1 MIGDMNELLLKSV
14 EVLPPLPDT
23 VSKLRKYVS
32 EANSNI
38 ETMKV
43 AEIISSDPLM
53 TAKLLQ
59 LANSPYYG
67 FTREITTINQVM
79 TAKLLQLAN
88 SPYYGFT
95 REITTINQVITLLGV
110 GNIIN
115 IVMADSI
122 RDNFK
127 IDVSPYGLNT
137 QNFLKTCNEEA
148 TFIANWLNDEDKKL
162 SHLLVPCAM
171 LLRLGIVI
179 FSNFLIQ
186 NHKDKDFLAFL
197 NKNENLALAENEFL
211 GVDHISFLGF
221 LLHRWNFD
229 DVLIESICF
238 VRTPHAAREK
248 VKKSAYALAITD
260 HLFAPHDGS
269 SPFNAKAAV
278 ALLKEAKTQGIN
290 FDLNNL
296 LSKLPNKAK
305 ENLNKED

>member
-67 FTREITTINQVM
+67 FTREITTINQV
-79 TAKLLQLAN
+79 
-88 SPYYGFT
+88 
-95 REITTINQVITLLGV
+95 ITLLGI

-122 RDNFK
+122 RDSFK
-127 IDVSPYGLNT
+127 IDVSPYGLDT

-148 TFIANWLNDEDKKL
+148 TFITNWLNDEDKKL

-238 VRTPHAAREK
+238 VRTPHAAREE

>member
-67 FTREITTINQVM
+67 FTREITTINQV
-79 TAKLLQLAN
+79 
-88 SPYYGFT
+88 
-95 REITTINQVITLLGV
+95 ITLLGV
-110 GNIIN
+110 SNIIN
-115 IVMADSI
+115 IVTADSI
-122 RDNFK
+122 RDSFK
-127 IDVSPYGLNT
+127 IDVSPYGLDT
-137 QNFLKTCNEEA
+137 QVFLRNCNEEA
-148 TFIANWLNDEDKKL
+148 TFITNWLNDEDKKL

-171 LLRLGIVI
+171 LLRFGIVI

-238 VRTPHAAREK
+238 VRTPHAAREE

-260 HLFAPHDGS
+260 HLFTPHDGS

-278 ALLKEAKTQGIN
+278 ALLEEAKTQGIN

-296 LSKLPNKAK
+296 YPSFLAKLRKI
-305 ENLNKED
+305 

>member
-23 VSKLRKYVS
+23 VSKLRKYVN

-67 FTREITTINQVM
+67 F
-79 TAKLLQLAN
+79 A
-88 SPYYGFT
+88 

-115 IVMADSI
+115 IVTADSI
-122 RDNFK
+122 RDSFK
-127 IDVSPYGLNT
+127 IDVSPYGLDT
-137 QNFLKTCNEEA
+137 QVFLRNCNEEA
-148 TFIANWLNDEDKKL
+148 TFITNWLNDEDKKL

-186 NHKDKDFLAFL
+186 NHREKEFLTFL
-197 NKNENLALAENEFL
+197 NETKIENIALAENEFL

-221 LLHRWNFD
+221 LLYRWNFD

-238 VRTPHAAREK
+238 VRTPHAAREE

-269 SPFNAKAAV
+269 SPFNTKAAI
-278 ALLKEAKTQGIN
+278 ALLEEAKTQGIN

-296 LSKLPNKAK
+296 LSKLPSKAK
-305 ENLNKED
+305 ENLDKED

>member
-1 MIGDMNELLLKSV
+1 MGDMNELLLKSV

-43 AEIISSDPLM
+43 AEIISSDPL
-53 TAKLLQ
+53 
-59 LANSPYYG
+59 
-67 FTREITTINQVM
+67 M

-305 ENLNKED
+305 ENLNKKD

>member
-43 AEIISSDPLM
+43 AEIISSDPL
-53 TAKLLQ
+53 
-59 LANSPYYG
+59 
-67 FTREITTINQVM
+67 M

-278 ALLKEAKTQGIN
+278 ALLKEAKTQRIN

>member
-53 TAKLLQ
+53 
-59 LANSPYYG
+59 
-67 FTREITTINQVM
+67 M
-79 TAKLLQLAN
+79 AKLLQLAN

-148 TFIANWLNDEDKKL
+148 TFIVNWLNDEDKKL

-197 NKNENLALAENEFL
+197 NKNENLVLAENEFL

>member
-67 FTREITTINQVM
+67 FTREITTINQV
-79 TAKLLQLAN
+79 
-88 SPYYGFT
+88 
-95 REITTINQVITLLGV
+95 ITLLGV
-110 GNIIN
+110 GNTIN
-115 IVMADSI
+115 IVTADSI

-148 TFIANWLNDEDKKL
+148 TFITNWLNDEDKKL

-197 NKNENLALAENEFL
+197 NKSENLALAENEFL

-238 VRTPHAAREK
+238 VRTPHAAREE

>member
-14 EVLPPLPDT
+14 EVLLPLPDT

-67 FTREITTINQVM
+67 FTREITTINQV
-79 TAKLLQLAN
+79 
-88 SPYYGFT
+88 
-95 REITTINQVITLLGV
+95 ITLLGV

-115 IVMADSI
+115 IVTADSI

-148 TFIANWLNDEDKKL
+148 TFITNWLNDEDKKL

-238 VRTPHAAREK
+238 VRTPHAAREE

-278 ALLKEAKTQGIN
+278 ALLEEAKTQGIN

-296 LSKLPNKAK
+296 LSKLPSKAK

>member
-43 AEIISSDPLM
+43 AEIISSDPL
-53 TAKLLQ
+53 
-59 LANSPYYG
+59 
-67 FTREITTINQVM
+67 M

-211 GVDHISFLGF
+211 GVDHISFSGF

-248 VKKSAYALAITD
+248 VKKSAYVLAITD

>member
-1 MIGDMNELLLKSV
+1 MIGDMNKLLLKSV

-43 AEIISSDPLM
+43 AEIISSDPL
-53 TAKLLQ
+53 
-59 LANSPYYG
+59 
-67 FTREITTINQVM
+67 M

>member
-67 FTREITTINQVM
+67 FTREITTINQV
-79 TAKLLQLAN
+79 
-88 SPYYGFT
+88 
-95 REITTINQVITLLGV
+95 ITLLGV

-137 QNFLKTCNEEA
+137 QNFLKMCNEEVS
-148 TFIANWLNDEDKKL
+148 FITNWLNDEDKKL

-238 VRTPHAAREK
+238 VRTPHAAREE

-278 ALLKEAKTQGIN
+278 ALLEEAKTQGIN
-290 FDLNNL
+290 FNLNNL
-296 LSKLPNKAK
+296 LSKLPSKAK

>member
-59 LANSPYYG
+59 LANSPYC
-67 FTREITTINQVM
+67 
-79 TAKLLQLAN
+79 
-88 SPYYGFT
+88 GFT

-197 NKNENLALAENEFL
+197 NKSENLALAENEFL

-248 VKKSAYALAITD
+248 VKKSACALAITD

>member
-1 MIGDMNELLLKSV
+1 MIKDMNELLLKSV

-23 VSKLRKYVS
+23 VSKLRKYMS

-38 ETMKV
+38 ETVKV
-43 AEIISSDPLM
+43 VEIISSDPL
-53 TAKLLQ
+53 
-59 LANSPYYG
+59 
-67 FTREITTINQVM
+67 M

-115 IVMADSI
+115 IVTADSI
-122 RDNFK
+122 KDSFK
-127 IDVSPYGLNT
+127 IDVSPYGLDT
-137 QNFLKTCNEEA
+137 KNFLKTCNEEA
-148 TFIANWLNDEDKKL
+148 TFITNWLNDEDKKL
-162 SHLLVPCAM
+162 SFLLVPCAM

-197 NKNENLALAENEFL
+197 NRTKNENIALAENEFL

-221 LLHRWNFD
+221 LLHHWNFD

-238 VRTPHAAREK
+238 VRTPHAAREE
-248 VKKSAYALAITD
+248 VKKSSYALAITD
-260 HLFAPHDGS
+260 RLFAPYDGS
-269 SPFNAKAAV
+269 SPFNIKAAI
-278 ALLKEAKTQGIN
+278 ALLEEAKTQGIN

-296 LSKLPNKAK
+296 LSKLPSKAK
-305 ENLNKED
+305 ENLDKED

>member
-43 AEIISSDPLM
+43 AEIISSDPL
-53 TAKLLQ
+53 
-59 LANSPYYG
+59 
-67 FTREITTINQVM
+67 M

-278 ALLKEAKTQGIN
+278 ALLEEAKTQGIN

-296 LSKLPNKAK
+296 LSKLPSKAK

>member
-32 EANSNI
+32 EVNSNI

-67 FTREITTINQVM
+67 FTREITTINQV
-79 TAKLLQLAN
+79 
-88 SPYYGFT
+88 
-95 REITTINQVITLLGV
+95 ITLLGV

-115 IVMADSI
+115 IVTADSI
-122 RDNFK
+122 KDSFK
-127 IDVSPYGLNT
+127 IDVSPYGLDT
-137 QNFLKTCNEEA
+137 QVFLRNCNEEA
-148 TFIANWLNDEDKKL
+148 TFITNWLNDEDKKL

-186 NHKDKDFLAFL
+186 NHREKEFLTFL
-197 NKNENLALAENEFL
+197 NETKIENMALAENEFL

-238 VRTPHAAREK
+238 VRTPHAAREE

-278 ALLKEAKTQGIN
+278 ALLEEAKTQGIN

-296 LSKLPNKAK
+296 LSKLPSKAK

>member
-67 FTREITTINQVM
+67 FTREITTINQV
-79 TAKLLQLAN
+79 
-88 SPYYGFT
+88 
-95 REITTINQVITLLGV
+95 ITLLGV

-115 IVMADSI
+115 IAMADSI

-197 NKNENLALAENEFL
+197 NKSENLALAENEFL

>member
-43 AEIISSDPLM
+43 AEIISSDPL
-53 TAKLLQ
+53 
-59 LANSPYYG
+59 
-67 FTREITTINQVM
+67 M

-171 LLRLGIVI
+171 LLRIGIVI

-197 NKNENLALAENEFL
+197 NKSENLALAENEFL

>member
-67 FTREITTINQVM
+67 FTREITTINQV
-79 TAKLLQLAN
+79 
-88 SPYYGFT
+88 
-95 REITTINQVITLLGV
+95 IILLGI

-115 IVMADSI
+115 IVTADSI
-122 RDNFK
+122 RDSFK
-127 IDVSPYGLNT
+127 IDVSPYGLDT

-148 TFIANWLNDEDKKL
+148 TFITNWLNDEDKKL

-238 VRTPHAAREK
+238 VRTPHAAREE

-278 ALLKEAKTQGIN
+278 ALLEEAKTQGIN

-296 LSKLPNKAK
+296 LSKLPSKAK

>member
-67 FTREITTINQVM
+67 FTREITTINQV
-79 TAKLLQLAN
+79 
-88 SPYYGFT
+88 
-95 REITTINQVITLLGV
+95 ITLLGV

-115 IVMADSI
+115 IAMADSI

>member
-1 MIGDMNELLLKSV
+1 MGDMNELLLKSV

-43 AEIISSDPLM
+43 AEIISSDPL
-53 TAKLLQ
+53 
-59 LANSPYYG
+59 
-67 FTREITTINQVM
+67 M

-197 NKNENLALAENEFL
+197 NKSENLALAENEFL

>member
-1 MIGDMNELLLKSV
+1 MGDMNELLLKSV

-67 FTREITTINQVM
+67 FTREITTINQV
-79 TAKLLQLAN
+79 
-88 SPYYGFT
+88 
-95 REITTINQVITLLGV
+95 ITLLGI

-115 IVMADSI
+115 IVTADSI
-122 RDNFK
+122 RDSFK
-127 IDVSPYGLNT
+127 IDVSPYGLDT

-148 TFIANWLNDEDKKL
+148 TFITNWLNDEDKKL

-238 VRTPHAAREK
+238 VRTPHAAREE

-278 ALLKEAKTQGIN
+278 ALLEEAKTQGIN

-296 LSKLPNKAK
+296 LSKLPSKAK

>member
-43 AEIISSDPLM
+43 AEIISSDPL
-53 TAKLLQ
+53 
-59 LANSPYYG
+59 
-67 FTREITTINQVM
+67 M

-197 NKNENLALAENEFL
+197 NKSENLALAENEFL

-221 LLHRWNFD
+221 LLHRWKFD

>member
-43 AEIISSDPLM
+43 AEIISSDP
-53 TAKLLQ
+53 
-59 LANSPYYG
+59 S
-67 FTREITTINQVM
+67 M

-115 IVMADSI
+115 IVTADSI

-148 TFIANWLNDEDKKL
+148 TFITNWLNDEDKKL
-162 SHLLVPCAM
+162 SPLLVPCAM

-238 VRTPHAAREK
+238 VRTPHAAREE

-278 ALLKEAKTQGIN
+278 ALLEEAKTQGIN

-296 LSKLPNKAK
+296 LSKLPSKAK
-305 ENLNKED
+305 ENLNEED

>member
-67 FTREITTINQVM
+67 FTREITTINQV
-79 TAKLLQLAN
+79 
-88 SPYYGFT
+88 
-95 REITTINQVITLLGV
+95 ITLLGI

-115 IVMADSI
+115 IVTADSI
-122 RDNFK
+122 RDSFK

-260 HLFAPHDGS
+260 HLFAPYDGS

>member
-67 FTREITTINQVM
+67 FTREITTINQV
-79 TAKLLQLAN
+79 
-88 SPYYGFT
+88 
-95 REITTINQVITLLGV
+95 ITLLGV

-115 IVMADSI
+115 IVTADSI

-148 TFIANWLNDEDKKL
+148 TFIINWLNDEDKKL

-238 VRTPHAAREK
+238 VRTPHAAREE

-278 ALLKEAKTQGIN
+278 ALLEEAKTQGIN

-296 LSKLPNKAK
+296 LSKLPSKAK
-305 ENLNKED
+305 ENLNEED

>member
-1 MIGDMNELLLKSV
+1 MGDMNELLLKSV

-67 FTREITTINQVM
+67 FTREITTINQV
-79 TAKLLQLAN
+79 
-88 SPYYGFT
+88 
-95 REITTINQVITLLGV
+95 ITLLGV

-115 IVMADSI
+115 IVTADSI

-148 TFIANWLNDEDKKL
+148 TFITNWLNDEDKKL

-197 NKNENLALAENEFL
+197 NKSENLALAENEFL

-238 VRTPHAAREK
+238 VRTPHAAREE

>member
-32 EANSNI
+32 EVNSNI

-67 FTREITTINQVM
+67 FTREITTINQV
-79 TAKLLQLAN
+79 
-88 SPYYGFT
+88 
-95 REITTINQVITLLGV
+95 ITLLGV

-115 IVMADSI
+115 IVTADSI
-122 RDNFK
+122 RDSFK
-127 IDVSPYGLNT
+127 IDVSPYGLDT
-137 QNFLKTCNEEA
+137 QNFLKTCNEET
-148 TFIANWLNDEDKKL
+148 TFIINWLNDEDKKL

-238 VRTPHAAREK
+238 VRTPHAAREE

-260 HLFAPHDGS
+260 HFFAPHDGS
-269 SPFNAKAAV
+269 SPFNVKAAV
-278 ALLKEAKTQGIN
+278 ALLEEAKTQGIN

-296 LSKLPNKAK
+296 LSKLPSKAK

>member
-67 FTREITTINQVM
+67 FTREITTINQV
-79 TAKLLQLAN
+79 
-88 SPYYGFT
+88 
-95 REITTINQVITLLGV
+95 ITLLGV

-115 IVMADSI
+115 IVTADSI

-127 IDVSPYGLNT
+127 IDVSPYGLDT

-148 TFIANWLNDEDKKL
+148 TFITNWLNDEDKKL

-238 VRTPHAAREK
+238 VRTPHAAREE

-278 ALLKEAKTQGIN
+278 ALLEEAKTQGIN

-296 LSKLPNKAK
+296 LSKLPSKAK

>member
-67 FTREITTINQVM
+67 FTREITTINQV
-79 TAKLLQLAN
+79 
-88 SPYYGFT
+88 
-95 REITTINQVITLLGV
+95 ITLLGV

-115 IVMADSI
+115 IVTADSI

-148 TFIANWLNDEDKKL
+148 TFITNWLNDEDKKL

-238 VRTPHAAREK
+238 VRTPHAARKE

-278 ALLKEAKTQGIN
+278 ALLEEAKTQGIN

-296 LSKLPNKAK
+296 LSKLPSKAK

>member
-43 AEIISSDPLM
+43 AEIISSDPL
-53 TAKLLQ
+53 
-59 LANSPYYG
+59 
-67 FTREITTINQVM
+67 M

-238 VRTPHAAREK
+238 VRTPHTAREK

>member
-1 MIGDMNELLLKSV
+1 MIGDMNELLLKNV

-67 FTREITTINQVM
+67 FTREITTINQV
-79 TAKLLQLAN
+79 
-88 SPYYGFT
+88 
-95 REITTINQVITLLGV
+95 ITLLGV

-115 IVMADSI
+115 IVTADSI

-296 LSKLPNKAK
+296 LSKLPSKAK

>member
-53 TAKLLQ
+53 
-59 LANSPYYG
+59 
-67 FTREITTINQVM
+67 M
-79 TAKLLQLAN
+79 AKLLQLAN

-137 QNFLKTCNEEA
+137 QNFLKTCNDEA

>member
-1 MIGDMNELLLKSV
+1 MDMNELLLKSV

-67 FTREITTINQVM
+67 FTREITTINQV
-79 TAKLLQLAN
+79 
-88 SPYYGFT
+88 
-95 REITTINQVITLLGV
+95 ITLLGV

-115 IVMADSI
+115 IVTADSI

-148 TFIANWLNDEDKKL
+148 TFITNWLNDEDKKL

-238 VRTPHAAREK
+238 VRTPHAAREE

-278 ALLKEAKTQGIN
+278 ALLEEAKTQGIN

-296 LSKLPNKAK
+296 LSKLPSKAK

>member
-32 EANSNI
+32 EANLNI

-67 FTREITTINQVM
+67 FTREITTINQV
-79 TAKLLQLAN
+79 
-88 SPYYGFT
+88 
-95 REITTINQVITLLGV
+95 ITLLGV

-115 IVMADSI
+115 IVTADSI

-238 VRTPHAAREK
+238 VRTPHAAREE

-296 LSKLPNKAK
+296 LSKLPSKAK

>member
-43 AEIISSDPLM
+43 AEIISSHPL
-53 TAKLLQ
+53 
-59 LANSPYYG
+59 
-67 FTREITTINQVM
+67 M

>member
-43 AEIISSDPLM
+43 AEIISSDPL
-53 TAKLLQ
+53 
-59 LANSPYYG
+59 
-67 FTREITTINQVM
+67 M

-290 FDLNNL
+290 FDLTIFY
-296 LSKLPNKAK
+296 LSFLTKLRKI
-305 ENLNKED
+305 

>member
-43 AEIISSDPLM
+43 AEIISSDPL
-53 TAKLLQ
+53 
-59 LANSPYYG
+59 
-67 FTREITTINQVM
+67 M

-269 SPFNAKAAV
+269 FPFNAKAAV

-305 ENLNKED
+305 ENLNKKD

>member
-43 AEIISSDPLM
+43 AEIISSDPL
-53 TAKLLQ
+53 
-59 LANSPYYG
+59 
-67 FTREITTINQVM
+67 M

-186 NHKDKDFLAFL
+186 NHRDKDFLAFL

>member
-43 AEIISSDPLM
+43 AEIISSDPL
-53 TAKLLQ
+53 
-59 LANSPYYG
+59 
-67 FTREITTINQVM
+67 M

-162 SHLLVPCAM
+162 FHLLVPCAM

>member
-53 TAKLLQ
+53 
-59 LANSPYYG
+59 
-67 FTREITTINQVM
+67 M
-79 TAKLLQLAN
+79 AKLLQLAN

-197 NKNENLALAENEFL
+197 NKSENLALAENEFL

-305 ENLNKED
+305 EN